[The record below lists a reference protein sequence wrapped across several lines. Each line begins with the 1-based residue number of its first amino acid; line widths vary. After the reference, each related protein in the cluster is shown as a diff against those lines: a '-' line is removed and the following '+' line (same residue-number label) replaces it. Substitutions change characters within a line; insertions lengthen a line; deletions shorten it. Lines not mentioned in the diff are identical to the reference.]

1 MYQIGPDGA
10 WPFGSIRV
18 LARRLTP
25 SRGSVTARRVR
36 IALAQIDTTV
46 GAFDANASRIL
57 DRTKEAAEKGAQL
70 VLFPE
75 LALSGYPPK
84 DFLELG
90 EFVDRCRAAL
100 EELSTDAV
108 FSRVPALVGF
118 PERHRGAGAGLY
130 NAVALLQRGS
140 VAAIIRKC
148 LLPTYDVFD
157 EGRYFDPAP
166 EPGPLLEVAGTR
178 LGVSICEDLW
188 NDKQFWKQP
197 RYLRDPIEELAAK
210 GAELLVN
217 VSASPYAMG
226 KPEVRRR
233 MVSAT
238 ARRHGLPIAMCNL
251 VGGND
256 SLVFDGR
263 SLLVRAN
270 GELQREAAA
279 FREDLIVEELA
290 PGTARRTQPA
300 GRTPGASVIPD
311 QTAETSAGALAVV
324 AGYEADLSD
333 DTCQE
338 LADALTLGI
347 RDYTLKTGFHRAVL
361 GLSGGIDSALTAVL
375 AARALGPQNVT
386 TIAMPS
392 RYTASMSNEDAEVLA
407 KRLGVQFHRIAI
419 EPIFQ
424 SYLTALAPV
433 FAGREPDVTEENL
446 QARIRGTLLMAFSNK
461 TGALLITTGNK
472 SELATGFCTLYG
484 DMAGGL
490 AAIGDLSKT
499 AVYALARWFNR
510 QGPELIPS
518 RILTRPPTAELREN
532 QTDQDTLPPYDELDK
547 VLRSHI
553 EEHLGARRLIE
564 RGFSEDLVRRVL
576 KLVVQSEYK
585 RRQAAPALRVTARAF
600 GEGWRFP
607 IAHGYRH

>member
-1 MYQIGPDGA
+1 MN
-10 WPFGSIRV
+10 
-18 LARRLTP
+18 
-25 SRGSVTARRVR
+25 

-46 GAFDANASRIL
+46 GAFEQNAARVL
-57 DRTKEAAEKGAQL
+57 EQVRKAAARGAEL

-75 LALSGYPPK
+75 LTLSGYPPK
-84 DFLELG
+84 DLLELG

-100 EELSTDAV
+100 EELAGNEI
-108 FSRVPALVGF
+108 FARVPAVVGF
-118 PERHRGAGAGLY
+118 PERHGGPGAGLY
-130 NAVALLQRGS
+130 NAAALLHGGGITAT
-140 VAAIIRKC
+140 VRKV

-157 EGRYFDPAP
+157 EGRYFDPSP
-166 EPGPLLEVAGTR
+166 ESGALVTVAGVKV
-178 LGVSICEDLW
+178 GISICEDLW

-197 RYLRDPIEELAAK
+197 RYLRDPVEELAAR
-210 GAELLVN
+210 GAETIVN
-217 VSASPYAMG
+217 ISASPYAVG
-226 KPEVRRR
+226 KPSVRRR
-233 MVSAT
+233 MLASA

-256 SLVFDGR
+256 SLVFDGC
-263 SLLVRAN
+263 SLLVRAS
-270 GELQREAAA
+270 GEVQAEAAA
-279 FREDLIVEELA
+279 FREDLVIQELEPRVRAAPAPRPRGGGAAIVSDR
-290 PGTARRTQPA
+290 TADTPA
-300 GRTPGASVIPD
+300 GSLA
-311 QTAETSAGALAVV
+311 ALA
-324 AGYEADLSD
+324 GFEEDFSD
-333 DTCQE
+333 ETCRE

-347 RDYTLKTGFHRAVL
+347 RDYTLKTGFRSAVL
-361 GLSGGIDSALTAVL
+361 GLSGGIDSALTAAL
-375 AARALGPQNVT
+375 AARALGPENVT

-407 KRLGVQFHRIAI
+407 RRLGVNFHAIAI
-419 EPIFQ
+419 EGIFQ
-424 SYLTALAPV
+424 GYLAALSPL
-433 FAGREPDVTEENL
+433 FAGRKPDVTEENL

-461 TGALLITTGNK
+461 TGALLLSTGNK

-499 AVYALARWFNR
+499 AVYALSRWFNR
-510 QGPELIPS
+510 DGEVIPE

-532 QTDQDTLPPYDELDK
+532 QTDQDTLPPYDDLDR
-547 VLRSHI
+547 VLRAHI

-564 RGFSEDLVRRVL
+564 RGFAEDLVRRVL

-607 IAHGYRH
+607 IAHAYRH

>member
-1 MYQIGPDGA
+1 M
-10 WPFGSIRV
+10 
-18 LARRLTP
+18 
-25 SRGSVTARRVR
+25 
-36 IALAQIDTTV
+36 
-46 GAFDANASRIL
+46 
-57 DRTKEAAEKGAQL
+57 
-70 VLFPE
+70 
-75 LALSGYPPK
+75 
-84 DFLELG
+84 
-90 EFVDRCRAAL
+90 
-100 EELSTDAV
+100 
-108 FSRVPALVGF
+108 
-118 PERHRGAGAGLY
+118 
-130 NAVALLQRGS
+130 
-140 VAAIIRKC
+140 
-148 LLPTYDVFD
+148 
-157 EGRYFDPAP
+157 
-166 EPGPLLEVAGTR
+166 
-178 LGVSICEDLW
+178 
-188 NDKQFWKQP
+188 
-197 RYLRDPIEELAAK
+197 
-210 GAELLVN
+210 
-217 VSASPYAMG
+217 
-226 KPEVRRR
+226 
-233 MVSAT
+233 
-238 ARRHGLPIAMCNL
+238 
-251 VGGND
+251 
-256 SLVFDGR
+256 
-263 SLLVRAN
+263 
-270 GELQREAAA
+270 
-279 FREDLIVEELA
+279 
-290 PGTARRTQPA
+290 PGTARRMRPGA
-300 GRTPGASVIPD
+300 RTPGASVIPD
-311 QTAETSAGALAVV
+311 QTPETSAGALAVV

-338 LADALTLGI
+338 LADALMLGI

-407 KRLGVQFHRIAI
+407 KRLEVQFHRIAI